1 MPRHRNSPNNSDM
14 DEFNALFPNFA
25 ARCADLKAV
34 LMPVAYLFLVI
45 GMITSTIT
53 GRRSV
58 SASMRT
64 FGRTIVFIILLTQLV
79 GWGNRICQ
87 ITDTTVKDVL
97 KADPTKVYEMYNKAL
112 EAKKSNSEQ
121 SSWWEKLFNVGTS
134 IFEALISA
142 LLWIFGLLAS
152 VIVFYA
158 YLIQKFILY
167 LGYAL
172 APIFIG
178 FLAIRSL
185 NQIGTN
191 YLLSLAGV
199 MIWPLG
205 WGAASLVTEGLLD
218 FMTDQSFLWNSSLPG
233 AGGYAF
239 QNFIGVAVLGV
250 WLIFSTIAA
259 PVIIQHAIA
268 HGAQVGAALISGAVT
283 AASTAA
289 AGGAIAA
296 GTFATAGG
304 VGGVAMATAGG
315 LTATGA
321 TLVGSSISGSTYS
334 PTGSLITALGQMYSS
349 NSHSRKRESNGSNSE
364 KPSVLDASG
373 DNAVQALL
381 RKTKNPHS

>member
-1 MPRHRNSPNNSDM
+1 M
-14 DEFNALFPNFA
+14 DEFNTLFPNFTT
-25 ARCADLKAV
+25 RCADLKSV
-34 LMPVAYLFLVI
+34 LMPVAYLFLVT
-45 GMITSTIT
+45 GMVISTIS

-79 GWGNRICQ
+79 SWGNQICQ

-97 KADPTKVYEMYNKAL
+97 KADPTKVYEQYNKAL
-112 EAKKSNSEQ
+112 EAKKSDTAQ
-121 SSWWEKLFNVGTS
+121 AGWWEKLFNLGTS

-178 FLAIRSL
+178 FLAIRAL

-191 YLLSLAGV
+191 YLVSLAGV

-218 FMTDQSFLWNSSLPG
+218 FMTDQSFLWNSSIPG

-239 QNFIGVAVLGV
+239 QNFIGVAILGV

-259 PVIIQHAIA
+259 PVIIQRAIA
-268 HGAQVGAALISGAVT
+268 HGAQVGAALIAGAAT
-283 AASTAA
+283 AGTTAV
-289 AGGAIAA
+289 AGGVIAA
-296 GTFATAGG
+296 GTFGAGGG
-304 VGGVAMATAGG
+304 VGGAALAGVGG
-315 LTATGA
+315 LTAAGA
-321 TLVGSSISGSTYS
+321 TLAGSSISGSTYS
-334 PTGSLITALGQMYSS
+334 PTGSLITALGQMAGARSS
-349 NSHSRKRESNGSNSE
+349 ARKSKNDGKDSATA
-364 KPSVLDASG
+364 SVMDASG

-381 RKTKNPHS
+381 RKTKSPHS

>member
-1 MPRHRNSPNNSDM
+1 M
-14 DEFNALFPNFA
+14 DEFNTLFPNFTT
-25 ARCADLKAV
+25 RCGDLKTV
-34 LMPVAYLFLVI
+34 LMPVAYLFLVT
-45 GMITSTIT
+45 GMITHTIT
-53 GRRSV
+53 GHRSV

-79 GWGNRICQ
+79 NWGNQICQ
-87 ITDTTVKDVL
+87 ITDSTVKDIL
-97 KADPTKVYEMYNKAL
+97 KADPTKVYAQYNKAL
-112 EAKKSNSEQ
+112 EAKKSDTAQ
-121 SSWWEKLFNVGTS
+121 AGWWEKLFNLGTS

-191 YLLSLAGV
+191 YLVSLAGV

-205 WGAASLVTEGLLD
+205 WGAASLVTEGLLN
-218 FMTDQSFLWNSSLPG
+218 FMTDQSFLWNSSIPG

-239 QNFIGVAVLGV
+239 QNFIGVAILGV

-259 PVIIQHAIA
+259 PVIIQRAIT
-268 HGAQVGAALISGAVT
+268 HGAQVGAALISGAAT
-283 AASTAA
+283 AATTAV

-296 GTFATAGG
+296 GTFGAGGG
-304 VGGVAMATAGG
+304 VGGVALAAAGG
-315 LTATGA
+315 VAATGA
-321 TLVGSSISGSTYS
+321 TLVGSSLSGSTYS
-334 PTGSLITALGQMYSS
+334 PTGSLITALGQMQGASS
-349 NSHSRKRESNGSNSE
+349 NARKRENNSDASD
-364 KPSVLDASG
+364 KPSVMDASG

-381 RKTKNPHS
+381 RKTKNPHA